1 MHPAAS
7 VPHSSR
13 SSRVR
18 KRRQPRQLTPPHA
31 LVRRSPTLV
40 IHWQGGTPIAQDYA
54 IGVKRAI
61 DAREFAILAR
71 LTAWTR
77 PHDLATRIPGEEP
90 EDVRGRLEALVE
102 ARLVEVSSDPAVPGR
117 AAPVSWQGWAP
128 EAAFFHFATKDG
140 RRQNLE
146 DATRQLYDTLAVE
159 EYPDVLKRQP
169 GKPLIALPPVDTSR
183 VDTSRIDG
191 AGAGAGA
198 SFPDVLRSRR
208 TWRRFGDAPL
218 AHADLSTLL
227 GLTWGVQQWMRIGS
241 EIRSALKTSPSGG
254 ACHSIEAYVVARRV
268 DGLTPGIYHYN
279 PDAHAL
285 ARVRNRLPDDPIV
298 TYLGGQPWYREAN
311 ALFLMTSVIPRV
323 QWKYRFPRAYR
334 SVLLEAGHFCQ
345 TFCLVA
351 TWLGLAPFCTG
362 LVADSLVERALR
374 IDGVDETVIYAAGV
388 GSRPG
393 GPEDHGWAPLP
404 AEQREPELEAPAWRT
419 ERTAE
424 EKGR

>member
-1 MHPAAS
+1 MHTAAG
-7 VPHSSR
+7 VPVSSR
-13 SSRVR
+13 IR
-18 KRRQPRQLTPPHA
+18 KRRNQRRAAAPPHA

-54 IGVKRAI
+54 IGVRRAI

-90 EDVRGRLEALVE
+90 DEVRARLEALVE
-102 ARLVEVSSDPAVPGR
+102 ARLVEISSDRAVASR

-146 DATRQLYDTLAVE
+146 DATRQLYETLAIE
-159 EYPDVLKRQP
+159 EYPDTLKRHP
-169 GKPLIALPPVDTSR
+169 GKPVIALPA
-183 VDTSRIDG
+183 VDTSRIERTE
-191 AGAGAGA
+191 AGARAP
-198 SFPDVLRSRR
+198 FPEVLRSRR

-218 AHADLSTLL
+218 ALDHLSTLL
-227 GLTWGVQQWMRIGS
+227 GLTWGVQQWMRIS
-241 EIRSALKTSPSGG
+241 PEIRSALKTSPSGG
-254 ACHSIEAYVVARRV
+254 ACHSLEAYVVARRV
-268 DGLTPGIYHYN
+268 DRITLGIYHYN

-298 TYLGGQPWYREAN
+298 TYLGGQPWYRDAN

-345 TFCLVA
+345 TFCLAA

-393 GPEDHGWAPLP
+393 GPEDTAWAPLP
-404 AEQREPELEAPAWRT
+404 QGQPEPGLEAPAWH
-419 ERTAE
+419 TAAARQKE
-424 EKGR
+424 DTEKGR

>member
-1 MHPAAS
+1 MGS
-7 VPHSSR
+7 VAGVPDSSR
-13 SSRVR
+13 IR
-18 KRRQPRQLTPPHA
+18 KRRSQRRPAAPPHA

-54 IGVKRAI
+54 IGVRRAI

-77 PHDLATRIPGEEP
+77 PHDLATHIPGEEP
-90 EDVRGRLEALVE
+90 DDVRARLEALVE
-102 ARLVEVSSDPAVPGR
+102 ARLVEVSSDPAVRGR

-140 RRQNLE
+140 RRQSLE
-146 DATRQLYDTLAVE
+146 DATRQLYDTLAIE
-159 EYPDVLKRQP
+159 EYPDTLKRQP
-169 GKPLIALPPVDTSR
+169 GKPVVTLPPVAAQSCAKSS
-183 VDTSRIDG
+183 VQSSSPE
-191 AGAGAGA
+191 AL
-198 SFPDVLRSRR
+198 SFPEVLRSRR

-218 AHADLSTLL
+218 ALDHLSTLL
-227 GLTWGVQQWMRIGS
+227 GLTWGVQQWMRIGP

-254 ACHSIEAYVVARRV
+254 ACHSLEAYVVARRV
-268 DGLTPGIYHYN
+268 ERLTPGIYHYN

-285 ARVRNRLPDDPIV
+285 ARVRDRLPDDPIV
-298 TYLGGQPWYREAN
+298 TYLGGQPWYRDAN

-393 GPEDHGWAPLP
+393 GPGDATWAPLP
-404 AEQREPELEAPAWRT
+404 EGQREPGLEAPSWR
-419 ERTAE
+419 ADE

>member
-1 MHPAAS
+1 MHTAAVPA
-7 VPHSSR
+7 
-13 SSRVR
+13 SSRVP
-18 KRRQPRQLTPPHA
+18 RRRNRRRPAAPPHA
-31 LVRRSPTLV
+31 LVRRSPTVV
-40 IHWQGGTPIAQDYA
+40 IHWQGETPIAQDYA
-54 IGVKRAI
+54 IGVRRAI

-71 LTAWTR
+71 LTGWTR

-90 EDVRGRLEALVE
+90 DDVRARLEALVE
-102 ARLVEVSSDPAVPGR
+102 SRLVEVSSDPAVRGR

-146 DATRQLYDTLAVE
+146 EATRQLYDTLAIE
-159 EYPDVLKRQP
+159 EYPDTLKRQP
-169 GKPLIALPPVDTSR
+169 GKPVVSLPR
-183 VDTSRIDG
+183 VDTSRIESP
-191 AGAGAGA
+191 ALPA
-198 SFPDVLRSRR
+198 FPDVLRSRR

-218 AHADLSTLL
+218 ALDHLSTLL
-227 GLTWGVQQWMRIGS
+227 GLTWGVQQWMRIGP

-254 ACHSIEAYVVARRV
+254 ACHSLEAYVVARRV
-268 DGLTPGIYHYN
+268 DRLTPGIYHYN

-285 ARVRNRLPDDPIV
+285 ARVRDRLPDDPIV
-298 TYLGGQPWYREAN
+298 TYLGGQPWYRDAN

-374 IDGVDETVIYAAGV
+374 IDGVDETVVYAAGV
-388 GSRPG
+388 GSRP
-393 GPEDHGWAPLP
+393 EDTAWAPLP
-404 AEQREPELEAPAWRT
+404 EGQREPGLEAPSWRT
-419 ERTAE
+419 EEE

>member
-1 MHPAAS
+1 MQTVAG
-7 VPHSSR
+7 VPVSSR
-13 SSRVR
+13 GR
-18 KRRQPRQLTPPHA
+18 KRRNQRRPAAPPHA

-40 IHWQGGTPIAQDYA
+40 IHWQGETPIAQDYA
-54 IGVKRAI
+54 IGVRQAI

-90 EDVRGRLEALVE
+90 DDVRARLEALVA
-102 ARLVEVSSDPAVPGR
+102 ARLVEVSSDQAVRGR

-146 DATRQLYDTLAVE
+146 DATRQLYETLAVE
-159 EYPDVLKRQP
+159 QYPDTLKRQP
-169 GKPLIALPPVDTSR
+169 GKPVIKLPPV
-183 VDTSRIDG
+183 VDTSRIDT
-191 AGAGAGA
+191 AGAHAGTLAGA
-198 SFPDVLRSRR
+198 LAPFPDVLRSRR
-208 TWRRFGDAPL
+208 TWRRFGDTPL
-218 AHADLSTLL
+218 ALDHLSMLL
-227 GLTWGVQQWMRIGS
+227 GLTWGVQQWMRIGP

-254 ACHSIEAYVVARRV
+254 ACHSLEAYVVARRV
-268 DGLTPGIYHYN
+268 DRLAPAIYHYN
-279 PDAHAL
+279 PDAHSL

-298 TYLGGQPWYREAN
+298 TYLGGQPWYRDAN

-393 GPEDHGWAPLP
+393 GPEDTAWAPLP
-404 AEQREPELEAPAWRT
+404 EGQRAPGLEAPAWRT
-419 ERTAE
+419 EEA
-424 EKGR
+424 

>member
-1 MHPAAS
+1 MPTVAANPASSRRRRRKQRPAA
-7 VPHSSR
+7 
-13 SSRVR
+13 
-18 KRRQPRQLTPPHA
+18 PPHA

-54 IGVKRAI
+54 IGVSRAI

-90 EDVRGRLEALVE
+90 DDVRARLDALVE
-102 ARLVEVSSDPAVPGR
+102 ARLVEVSSDRAVPSRGV
-117 AAPVSWQGWAP
+117 PVSWQGWAP

-140 RRQNLE
+140 RRQSLE

-159 EYPDVLKRQP
+159 EYPDTLKRQP
-169 GKPLIALPPVDTSR
+169 GKPIVTLPPVDT
-183 VDTSRIDG
+183 TRID
-191 AGAGAGA
+191 A
-198 SFPDVLRSRR
+198 SAFTDGSAVPEGPAFPEVLQSRR

-218 AHADLSTLL
+218 ALDHLSTLL
-227 GLTWGVQQWMRIGS
+227 GLTWGVQQWMRIAP

-268 DGLTPGIYHYN
+268 DRLMPAIYHYN
-279 PDAHAL
+279 PDAHTL
-285 ARVRNRLPDDPIV
+285 ARVRRRLPDDPIV
-298 TYLGGQPWYREAN
+298 TYLGGQPWYRDAN

-345 TFCLVA
+345 TFCLAA

-362 LVADSLVERALR
+362 LVADSVVERALC

-388 GSRPG
+388 GSRPA
-393 GPEDHGWAPLP
+393 DCGWAPLP
-404 AEQREPELEAPAWRT
+404 EGQLEPVLEAPAWRT
-419 ERTAE
+419 AAER
-424 EKGR
+424 GR

>member
-1 MHPAAS
+1 MQTAAG
-7 VPHSSR
+7 VPPSSR
-13 SSRVR
+13 NQ
-18 KRRQPRQLTPPHA
+18 RRRHRRRDGQLPAHA
-31 LVRRSPTLV
+31 LVRRSPTV
-40 IHWQGGTPIAQDYA
+40 MVHWQGETAIAQDYA
-54 IGVKRAI
+54 IGVRRAI

-90 EDVRGRLEALVE
+90 EDVRARLEALVE
-102 ARLVEVSSDPAVPGR
+102 ARLVEVSSDPAIRGR

-146 DATRQLYDTLAVE
+146 DATRQLYETLALE
-159 EYPDVLKRQP
+159 EYPDTLKQQP
-169 GKPLIALPPVDTSR
+169 GRTAVSLPPFEMSR
-183 VDTSRIDG
+183 E
-191 AGAGAGA
+191 A
-198 SFPDVLRSRR
+198 SALLQDFPEVLRARR

-218 AHADLSTLL
+218 AHDHLSTLL

-254 ACHSIEAYVVARRV
+254 ACHSLEAYVVARRV
-268 DGLTPGIYHYN
+268 DGLRPGIYHYN
-279 PDAHAL
+279 PDTHAL
-285 ARVRNRLPDDPIV
+285 ARVRDRLPDDPIV
-298 TYLGGQPWYREAN
+298 TYLGGQPWYRDAN
-311 ALFLMTSVIPRV
+311 ALFLMTCVVPRV
-323 QWKYRFPRAYR
+323 RWKYRFPRAYR

-393 GPEDHGWAPLP
+393 GPEDAVWAPLP
-404 AEQREPELEAPAWRT
+404 IGQREPELEAPAWRMEAA
-419 ERTAE
+419 ERPNA

>member
-1 MHPAAS
+1 MQTAAGA
-7 VPHSSR
+7 PPSSR
-13 SSRVR
+13 ARR
-18 KRRQPRQLTPPHA
+18 RRHRRQDRDIPPYA

-40 IHWQGGTPIAQDYA
+40 IHWQGETPIAQDYA
-54 IGVKRAI
+54 IGVRRAI

-71 LTAWTR
+71 LTAWMR
-77 PHDLATRIPGEEP
+77 PHDLTTRVPGEEP
-90 EDVRGRLEALVE
+90 DDVRARLEALVE
-102 ARLVEVSSDPAVPGR
+102 ARLVEVSCDPAVRGR
-117 AAPVSWQGWAP
+117 AAPVSWEGWAP

-146 DATRQLYDTLAVE
+146 DATRQLYETLAIE
-159 EYPDVLKRQP
+159 EYPDTLKRQP
-169 GKPLIALPPVDTSR
+169 GKPVVSLPPIEAS
-183 VDTSRIDG
+183 G
-191 AGAGAGA
+191 
-198 SFPDVLRSRR
+198 SFPEVLRSRR

-218 AHADLSTLL
+218 AHDHLSTIL

-254 ACHSIEAYVVARRV
+254 ACHSLEAYVVARRV

-285 ARVRNRLPDDPIV
+285 ARVRDRLPDDPIV
-298 TYLGGQPWYREAN
+298 TYLGGQPWYRDAN
-311 ALFLMTSVIPRV
+311 ALFLMTTVIPRV
-323 QWKYRFPRAYR
+323 RWKYRFPRAYR

-374 IDGVDETVIYAAGV
+374 IDGIDETVIYAAGV

-393 GPEDHGWAPLP
+393 GPEDTTWAPLP
-404 AEQREPELEAPAWRT
+404 IGQREPAIEPPAWRT
-419 ERTAE
+419 ESEA